1 MLKEK
6 QGVRGE
12 WEWVIEQTGRK
23 TAIENCFSCCKVGPF
38 LEFDSLAFTV
48 SQSSHQRVF
57 FWGGGIILINL
68 SVSLSHFSSSH
79 FISFHSD
86 GLSGAA
92 VHRHASSGK
101 RLEL

>member
-57 FWGGGIILINL
+57 FLGGG
-68 SVSLSHFSSSH
+68 SY
-79 FISFHSD
+79 
-86 GLSGAA
+86 
-92 VHRHASSGK
+92 
-101 RLEL
+101 

>member
-57 FWGGGIILINL
+57 FFGGGIILINL
-68 SVSLSHFSSSH
+68 SVSPSHTFPRPIL
-79 FISFHSD
+79 FLFT
-86 GLSGAA
+86 
-92 VHRHASSGK
+92 VMASLVQLFTDTPH
-101 RLEL
+101 LENV